1 MAAFLEY
8 IPLVFFFVFFKM
20 FDIYVAT
27 GALIVASAVH
37 LISLKVM
44 KKPVLTRQW
53 VVFGF
58 IIIFGGM
65 TIIFHDDTFV
75 KWKVSII
82 NFMFCF
88 GLLISRYGF
97 KKNPMKNFLGEQI
110 QLPESVWDKFNFA
123 WATFFGFCA
132 LLNLYIAYNFD
143 QDTWVNFKVFGLMT
157 MTFVFA
163 IGSIMSIYKY
173 IPQEESNEEENNK

>member
-1 MAAFLEY
+1 MATFLEY

-27 GALIVASAVH
+27 GALIVASVAH
-37 LISLKVM
+37 LSILKVM
-44 KKPVLTRQW
+44 KKPILTRQW
-53 VVFGF
+53 VVLGF

-82 NFMFCF
+82 QFMFCF

-97 KKNPMKNFLGEQI
+97 KNNLMKGFLGEQI
-110 QLPESVWDKFNFA
+110 QLPESIWDKFNFA
-123 WATFFGFCA
+123 WAIFFGFCA
-132 LLNLYIAYNFD
+132 FLNLYIAFNFD
-143 QDTWVNFKVFGLMT
+143 QDTWVNFKVFGLMIL
-157 MTFVFA
+157 TFAFA
-163 IGSIMSIYKY
+163 IASIMSIYKY
-173 IPQEESNEEENNK
+173 IPKEDSSEEENNK